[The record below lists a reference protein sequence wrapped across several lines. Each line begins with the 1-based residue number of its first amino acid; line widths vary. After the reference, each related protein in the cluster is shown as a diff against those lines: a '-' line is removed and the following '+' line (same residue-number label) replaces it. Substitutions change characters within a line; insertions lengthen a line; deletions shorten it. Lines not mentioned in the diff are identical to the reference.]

1 MRATLGKFVPESI
14 VDRVVD
20 ADPAS
25 LLTGQRRVVTVV
37 FADLR
42 GFTGA
47 SENMPPED
55 AVELLNRFFLF
66 VQEVIFEFEG
76 TLDKYMGDGLMAF
89 FNAPVEQHDHALRA
103 VQTAVHMQR
112 RIKANAAEWDFL
124 GMPNLAAGVGIS
136 TGEAVV
142 GYVGTGERMQY
153 TAIGSNV
160 NLASRL
166 EGLNKDLDTDIL
178 ISQSTLELVADQIVS
193 EAVGPVDVRGF
204 MEPVQIYSVT
214 DLK

>member
-1 MRATLGKFVPESI
+1 
-14 VDRVVD
+14 
-20 ADPAS
+20 
-25 LLTGQRRVVTVV
+25 
-37 FADLR
+37 
-42 GFTGA
+42 
-47 SENMPPED
+47 
-55 AVELLNRFFLF
+55 
-66 VQEVIFEFEG
+66 
-76 TLDKYMGDGLMAF
+76 
-89 FNAPVEQHDHALRA
+89 
-103 VQTAVHMQR
+103 
-112 RIKANAAEWDFL
+112 
-124 GMPNLAAGVGIS
+124 MPNLAAGVGIS